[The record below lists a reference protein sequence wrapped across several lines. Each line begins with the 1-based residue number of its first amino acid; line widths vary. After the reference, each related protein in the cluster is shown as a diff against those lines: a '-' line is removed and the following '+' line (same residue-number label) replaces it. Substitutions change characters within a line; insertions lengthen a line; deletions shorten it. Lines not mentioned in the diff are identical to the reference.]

1 MITMF
6 QVMNSQFIT
15 VFIVQLDTT
24 QIIHHM
30 VSLTS
35 GNVSQKPQRM
45 IITNMVITK
54 TLRELT

>member
-1 MITMF
+1 MF

-24 QIIHHM
+24 QIIHHL
-30 VSLTS
+30 VSSTS